1 MDILYYSN
9 FCPNCKEVLQF
20 ITKNSLMDRITCV
33 NIDKRTQDFK
43 TGQYSIELENGRR
56 VILPP
61 NVHSV
66 PAILLTKE
74 NYRAIFG
81 GSILEYLN
89 PMIRKSEI
97 EQQNGEPIGYALGQP
112 SAATSNIV
120 SEQYTAY
127 DMSPDALSAKG
138 RVGTRPIYNYVSA
151 SHDNLTI
158 QTPPDT
164 YRPDKLDENATIDN
178 LQQKR
183 NIEVPISIPPNM
195 YGI

>member
-9 FCPNCKEVLQF
+9 FCPNCKEILQF
-20 ITKNSLMDRITCV
+20 ITKHSLMDKITCIC
-33 NIDKRTQDFK
+33 IDKRSQDTQ
-43 TGQYSIELENGRR
+43 TGQYRIELENGKRI
-56 VILPP
+56 ILPP

-66 PAILLTKE
+66 PAILLLKE

-81 GSILEYLN
+81 GSIVEYLN

-97 EQQNGEPIGYALGQP
+97 AQQNGEPIGYILGQP
-112 SAATSNIV
+112 SGSSNII
-120 SEQYTAY
+120 SEQYTSY
-127 DMSPDALSAKG
+127 DMTPDALSAKG
-138 RVGTRPIYNYVSA
+138 KAGMRPLYNYVSA
-151 SHDNLTI
+151 THDNLTI

-164 YRPDKLDENATIDN
+164 YRPDKLDESATIDN

-183 NIEVPISIPPNM
+183 NIEVPVTIPPNV